1 MTPEELDDLLCQYGA
16 QLRAW
21 PVEHQRA
28 VTALLRASPQARE
41 RVREMRRLEAM
52 IADDAPELEPPP
64 GMLERVERTLMG
76 AALKDW
82 KPPAP
87 ASARGAS
94 ASVFFW
100 VFRGGTRPAGIVRR
114 RQQRHGSDPTR
125 PRAAAGPRTP
135 SRLIPDAPGRP
146 RPALSPLAGRW
157 NAPSRPVAP

>member
-28 VTALLRASPQARE
+28 VTALLWASPQARE

-52 IADDAPELEPPP
+52 IADGAPELEPPP

-94 ASVFFW
+94 ASVFFGSSGAAPAQPASSAAANSDTDQIPPA
-100 VFRGGTRPAGIVRR
+100 RGR
-114 RQQRHGSDPTR
+114 RQVPEPHRD
-125 PRAAAGPRTP
+125 
-135 SRLIPDAPGRP
+135 
-146 RPALSPLAGRW
+146 
-157 NAPSRPVAP
+157 

>member
-52 IADDAPELEPPP
+52 IADDAPALEPPP

-82 KPPAP
+82 KPAASQPLP
-87 ASARGAS
+87 RASAPGAS
-94 ASVFFW
+94 ASVFFGPSGAARAQPPSSAAANSDTDQIPPA
-100 VFRGGTRPAGIVRR
+100 RGR
-114 RQQRHGSDPTR
+114 RQVPEPHRD
-125 PRAAAGPRTP
+125 
-135 SRLIPDAPGRP
+135 
-146 RPALSPLAGRW
+146 
-157 NAPSRPVAP
+157 

>member
-28 VTALLRASPQARE
+28 VTALLRASPQARA

-52 IADDAPELEPPP
+52 IAADAPELEPPP

-87 ASARGAS
+87 ASAQGAS
-94 ASVFFW
+94 TSVFFGSSGAAPAQPPSSAAANSDTDQIPPA
-100 VFRGGTRPAGIVRR
+100 RGR
-114 RQQRHGSDPTR
+114 RQVPEPHRD
-125 PRAAAGPRTP
+125 
-135 SRLIPDAPGRP
+135 
-146 RPALSPLAGRW
+146 
-157 NAPSRPVAP
+157 